1 MTELKTLK
9 DLKIIYQ
16 DEAHSETGKLT
27 FKQTAISLEDLKA
40 EAVKLVKEFKKQN
53 GKQPRDSEF
62 SLDFGNII
70 DSEKTKSQ
78 FSEMDYSNEIK
89 ILMHFFN
96 LTEDD
101 LQ

>member
-9 DLKIIYQ
+9 DLVAENVNKNGEIAVNLQ
-16 DEAHSETGKLT
+16 E
-27 FKQTAISLEDLKA
+27 LKA
-40 EAVKLVKEFKKQN
+40 EGVKWVKEFKKQN